1 MTAPSPTRPAP
12 NTTHVEP
19 ASTLAVFRAAPI
31 PVERPQAKT
40 QARSSCASG
49 AIFASAISGMT
60 VYSANVDVPMKCRIG
75 SPSRDRRVVPSG
87 RRPWFCCSRIA
98 RQRFVRGSRQC
109 AHSRH
114 CGEKSVPTG
123 PAGAGALARALGRDP
138 QEHTTLDLVA
148 LALATYKAART
159 LSRDEV
165 TSFLRE
171 PFVEGHAHEGGEE
184 PLENGGMRQAIGE
197 LVTCSRC
204 VGTWVAAV
212 LGATQIVAPRFG
224 RLLTWTLGAAGLN
237 DFLQAGFAA
246 LTNKSNE
253 LEERV
258 G

>member
-1 MTAPSPTRPAP
+1 MTPRQSPPYGAY
-12 NTTHVEP
+12 
-19 ASTLAVFRAAPI
+19 AAI
-31 PVERPQAKT
+31 MA
-40 QARSSCASG
+40 A
-49 AIFASAISGMT
+49 
-60 VYSANVDVPMKCRIG
+60 
-75 SPSRDRRVVPSG
+75 
-87 RRPWFCCSRIA
+87 FC
-98 RQRFVRGSRQC
+98 G
-109 AHSRH
+109 
-114 CGEKSVPTG
+114 GL
-123 PAGAGALARALGRDP
+123 AGAGALARALGRDP

-184 PLENGGMRQAIGE
+184 PLENGGMRQAVGE

-204 VGTWVAAV
+204 VGTWVAAA

-246 LTNKSNE
+246 LANKSNE
-253 LEERV
+253 LEQRADQ
-258 G
+258 